1 MSTIFQLRFGLRLMS
16 PTQFL
21 IPQELGWI
29 QVSMELSY
37 LHTFQEVAYIPDEQ
51 NCQRKT
57 WFAEYLHLFYDR
69 FCPLNQEQW
78 GK

>member
-1 MSTIFQLRFGLRLMS
+1 MS

-29 QVSMELSY
+29 QVSMELSCLY
-37 LHTFQEVAYIPDEQ
+37 TFQEVAYIPDEQ
-51 NCQRKT
+51 NWQRKN

-69 FCPLNQEQW
+69 FCPLKPGTASKRNVFEELLSQ
-78 GK
+78 